1 MKFHYP
7 LVILATLAAVAWT
20 PSPALAWS
28 AEGHRIVCEIAWQ
41 RLTPAARTMVSDLLR
56 DEDDRV
62 FAQHCAWADQV
73 RGTTHRHTAAYHYI
87 NIPADASGT
96 DLARDC
102 GDADRRC
109 VTWAIDHYARIL
121 SDRRAPHAE
130 RNEALKFV
138 AHFVGDLHQPLH
150 AGRPEDLGG
159 NRIPVRFYGDPEPA
173 GRPLNLHAAW
183 DGTFLRHAGI
193 TWPAGAHSLEER
205 IAPAEAHR
213 WQTLDLTGWTDESF
227 LIADRFAYSA
237 LPTDGNLGN
246 TYVWPALA
254 YSQVMLQ
261 KAGVRLA
268 YLLNHAAAGTLRLP
282 DLPV

>member
-1 MKFHYP
+1 LKFHYSF
-7 LVILATLAAVAWT
+7 VILATLAAVAWT
-20 PSPALAWS
+20 PSPVHAWS

-62 FAQHCAWADQV
+62 FSRQCAWADQV

-87 NIPADASGT
+87 NIPAGASGT

-102 GDADRRC
+102 GIANRRC
-109 VTWAIDHYARIL
+109 VTWAIDHFTRIL
-121 SDRRAPHAE
+121 ADRRAPHAE

-159 NRIPVRFYGDPEPA
+159 NRIQVRFYGDPAPA

-183 DGTFLRHAGI
+183 DGTFLRYRGIAG
-193 TWPAGAHSLEER
+193 PEGATRLNESIPPEEAR
-205 IAPAEAHR
+205 R
-213 WQTLDLTGWTDESF
+213 WQTLDLIGWTDESF
-227 LIADRFAYSA
+227 LIADRFAYPA
-237 LPTDGNLGN
+237 LPADGYLGN
-246 TYVWPALA
+246 AYVWPAVA
-254 YSQVMLQ
+254 YSEVMLQ
-261 KAGVRLA
+261 KAAVRLA
-268 YLLNHAAAGTLRLP
+268 YLLNHVAAGTLRLP

>member
-1 MKFHYP
+1 MKFHHP
-7 LVILATLAAVAWT
+7 LAIIAALAALAWT
-20 PSPALAWS
+20 PSPVHAWS

-56 DEDDRV
+56 DEEDRV
-62 FAQHCAWADQV
+62 FARHCAWADQV

-87 NIPADASGT
+87 NIPAGAAGT

-109 VTWAIDHYARIL
+109 VTWAIDRYARIL
-121 SDRRAPHAE
+121 ADRRAPHAE

-173 GRPLNLHAAW
+173 GHPLNLHAAW

-193 TWPAGAHSLEER
+193 GWPEGAQRLHER
-205 IAPAEAHR
+205 IPPAEARR
-213 WQTLDLTGWTDESF
+213 WQTLDLIGWTDESF
-227 LIADRFAYSA
+227 LIADRFAYPA
-237 LPTDGNLGN
+237 LPADGYLGN
-246 TYVWPALA
+246 AYVWPALA
-254 YSQVMLQ
+254 YSEVMLQ